1 MVKYVK
7 STLMQCPQ
15 SHWSP
20 ATPVRPIHI
29 LVIIIDDRQLK
40 KKKYQASPN
49 QHHRLITTYD
59 L

>member
-29 LVIIIDDRQLK
+29 LVVIIDDRQL